1 MHNNSETGLRDVALW
16 RFGIISPFLNGGSNG
31 ISLRHELEK
40 LSQNIFYTPGGV
52 PKQYAANTFKDWLYQ
67 YRKFGIDGLMGKE
80 RGDKGSTSL
89 PKPLQKKF
97 IDLRKKYPSWT
108 TKRILKK
115 LKRSRAWDG
124 RTPSKSSFYRY
135 AVQNNLKR
143 NPSSPSDSVSPFEF
157 EEFGDMWMADFMH
170 GPKLVQGT
178 RRIPTYLHAILDD
191 ATRYI
196 VQAKFHL
203 KEDTEAVISDLMLA
217 IRRFGLCRRFYSDNG
232 SAFKSRHLKQVAARL
247 GIHLPHTPA
256 YKPQGRGKE
265 ERFFK
270 TVRDQFTS
278 GLRPHSLEELNF
290 AFQEWL
296 SEYHETIHSS
306 LGHVRHLLWG

>member
-1 MHNNSETGLRDVALW
+1 
-16 RFGIISPFLNGGSNG
+16 
-31 ISLRHELEK
+31 
-40 LSQNIFYTPGGV
+40 
-52 PKQYAANTFKDWLYQ
+52 
-67 YRKFGIDGLMGKE
+67 
-80 RGDKGSTSL
+80 
-89 PKPLQKKF
+89 
-97 IDLRKKYPSWT
+97 
-108 TKRILKK
+108 
-115 LKRSRAWDG
+115 
-124 RTPSKSSFYRY
+124 
-135 AVQNNLKR
+135 
-143 NPSSPSDSVSPFEF
+143 
-157 EEFGDMWMADFMH
+157 
-170 GPKLVQGT
+170 
-178 RRIPTYLHAILDD
+178 
-191 ATRYI
+191 
-196 VQAKFHL
+196 
-203 KEDTEAVISDLMLA
+203 MLA

-306 LGHVRHLLWG
+306 LAMSPLNRRLIENNNLKQLSDTQNIDALFRIETEKKIYSNGCIRLKNKYYEIKQGLPGHKIKVLYLPWDMSVIYYGDELISARLLDKHQNAKRFQGPKRGGKEDK